1 MHMCYK
7 GISLCLKKKEG
18 KGKKKKNQ
26 HSMTVLF
33 TLLQMLI
40 WQAPSGRQT
49 FYLLVTLNLWRKVD
63 TGSICALLD
72 PMLNE
77 VHSL

>member
-18 KGKKKKNQ
+18 KGKKKKKNQ

-40 WQAPSGRQT
+40 
-49 FYLLVTLNLWRKVD
+49 
-63 TGSICALLD
+63 
-72 PMLNE
+72 
-77 VHSL
+77 